1 MTAALATF
9 FIGCDAEN
17 EGAELA
23 GARSVEA
30 LSSEIAALRAEIRG
44 LRDGQKGAD
53 DNRAG

>member
-9 FIGCDAEN
+9 FIGRDAEN